1 MTGMGN
7 TYACVHGVNMV
18 YDMAWDFF
26 FKLHFWS
33 GVGFQAGYN
42 GDGF

>member
-26 FKLHFWS
+26 FFKLLF
-33 GVGFQAGYN
+33 
-42 GDGF
+42 